1 MTAVPETDFYA
12 AFLHELSQ
20 PVTAVRNLLE
30 LTTYRESNDWPAV
43 VEDALE
49 NVERIVALIDLM
61 SELKRLER
69 TPAAP
74 EQVDLASLVREAIE
88 DLGIAAAENGKPLQ
102 GEGLAA
108 PAWVWTP
115 PAVLRPALFRILD
128 DAIHHTPSRERINIV
143 LRYDSGTARL
153 DITSAGMRFSPAE
166 RETLLALAQTGRGPR
181 GAVTRRVFRVALIL
195 RTLALHGAK
204 FTLSAGQAPTATLQI
219 ALPVK

>member
-1 MTAVPETDFYA
+1 MTTVPETDFYA
-12 AFLHELSQ
+12 AFLHELNQ

-49 NVERIVALIDLM
+49 NVERIVELIDLI

-69 TPAAP
+69 NPAAP
-74 EQVDLASLVREAIE
+74 ERVDLASLVREAIE
-88 DLGIAAAENGKPLQ
+88 DLGIAAAENGKQLQ

-128 DAIHHTPSRERINIV
+128 DAIHHTPPGQPINIV
-143 LRYDSGTARL
+143 LRYNSGSARL
-153 DITSAGMRFSPAE
+153 DITSAGMRFSPPE
-166 RETLLALAQTGRGPR
+166 SETVLALAHTGRGPR
-181 GAVTRRVFRVALIL
+181 GAVTRRVFRVALTL
-195 RTLALHGAK
+195 RTLALHAAT
-204 FTLSAGQAPTATLQI
+204 FALSPGEAPTATLQI
-219 ALPVK
+219 VLPVK